1 VHWAGC
7 ARRCGLPPDAVPV
20 VATTA
25 DRFLVGDDPAPR
37 RLGAAAVP

>member
-1 VHWAGC
+1 
-7 ARRCGLPPDAVPV
+7 
-20 VATTA
+20 VATTTV